1 MEINLHSD
9 SPASRRANELARE
22 LVTAR
27 AADQDTEKSGP
38 DERVLLRNFA
48 AALTRVMN
56 EVLAGDRLGEDTVE
70 RISALV
76 AALSLIASTMAW
88 VYADEMAG
96 IGEVDHRE
104 SLEDVLQVVFR
115 ILAENEGK
123 NL

>member
-56 EVLAGDRLGEDTVE
+56 EVLAGDRLGEDTIE
-70 RISALV
+70 RIAALV

>member
-1 MEINLHSD
+1 VEINLHSD

-27 AADQDTEKSGP
+27 ATDQDTEKSRP
-38 DERVLLRNFA
+38 DERVLRNFA

-56 EVLAGDRLGEDTVE
+56 EVLAGDRLGEDTIE

-104 SLEDVLQVVFR
+104 SLEDVLQVMFR
-115 ILAENEGK
+115 ILAENGGK
-123 NL
+123 SL

>member
-1 MEINLHSD
+1 MEINLQSD

-27 AADQDTEKSGP
+27 ATDQDTEKSRL
-38 DERVLLRNFA
+38 DERVLRNFA

-56 EVLAGDRLGEDTVE
+56 EVLAGDRLGEDTIE
-70 RISALV
+70 RIAALV

-88 VYADEMAG
+88 VHADEMAG
-96 IGEVDHRE
+96 IGEVDHRG

-123 NL
+123 SL